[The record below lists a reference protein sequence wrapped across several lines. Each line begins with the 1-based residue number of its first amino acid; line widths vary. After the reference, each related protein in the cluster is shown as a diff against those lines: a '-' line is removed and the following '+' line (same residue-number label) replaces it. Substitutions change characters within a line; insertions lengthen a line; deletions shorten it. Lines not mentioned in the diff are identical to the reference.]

1 MFRFGPGPSSSHT
14 IGPYL
19 AAKSFREHLCPPNA
33 DAVRVVFY
41 GSLALTGTGHGSEK
55 AVKKALHPLS
65 VAVLYKIKK
74 KLNHPLTI
82 NFYALKKGKIIKK
95 AR

>member
-55 AVKKALHPLS
+55 AVKKALNPLS
-65 VAVLYKIKK
+65 VDVV
-74 KLNHPLTI
+74 
-82 NFYALKKGKIIKK
+82 F
-95 AR
+95 